1 MRKLLYPFLNPPAN
15 PLLFKL
21 SSLWHQVQAQ
31 LGAAVLASD
40 QLRMSQG
47 RQLWSLAR
55 GPRDVLHGLRL
66 QLALLERDFDELDY
80 DALRALDPDNP
91 PDVRAFSEV
100 GDVAVSRALDAS
112 G

>member
-1 MRKLLYPFLNPPAN
+1 
-15 PLLFKL
+15 
-21 SSLWHQVQAQ
+21 
-31 LGAAVLASD
+31 
-40 QLRMSQG
+40 MSQG

-100 GDVAVSRALDAS
+100 GDFAVYAS
-112 G
+112 GRVNMAFVYIQAFFEVGLSCIQGFG